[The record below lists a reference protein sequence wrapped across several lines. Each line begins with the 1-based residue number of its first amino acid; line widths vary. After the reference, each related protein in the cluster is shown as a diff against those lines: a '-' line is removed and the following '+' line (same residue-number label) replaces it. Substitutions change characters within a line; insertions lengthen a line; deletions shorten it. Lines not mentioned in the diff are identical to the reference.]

1 VRHRTGYLA
10 LPAPPQTPETRQN
23 ALVRALASP
32 LNAIALPL
40 SVSLEPAPESDLT
53 ATLRLNASSIRL
65 SQTAPDMWEGAVDV
79 AIAQA
84 LPSGALVR
92 TLDVTVPLRFNTA
105 MRDQAL
111 REGLNL
117 NRRIRPNPEAHSVR
131 IAVRDPATGAV
142 GSVSISADAIR
153 SVLRK

>member
-1 VRHRTGYLA
+1 
-10 LPAPPQTPETRQN
+10 
-23 ALVRALASP
+23 
-32 LNAIALPL
+32 
-40 SVSLEPAPESDLT
+40 
-53 ATLRLNASSIRL
+53 
-65 SQTAPDMWEGAVDV
+65 MWEGAVDV